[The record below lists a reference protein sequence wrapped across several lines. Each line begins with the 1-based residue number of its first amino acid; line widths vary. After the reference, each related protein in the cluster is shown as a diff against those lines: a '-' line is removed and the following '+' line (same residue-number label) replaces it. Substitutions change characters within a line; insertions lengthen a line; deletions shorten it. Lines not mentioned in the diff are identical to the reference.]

1 MHKFLKLAFEEAKSH
16 PYDRTLEYNLCAVI
30 ASGGKVMS
38 IGFNHRGWN
47 GLSEFYKVQGHAST
61 VHAEI
66 DAILLKRKKIRFEGA
81 KIYVARVRSDG
92 TVGNARPCEMCQ
104 HVLFNY
110 GIKKAYFTTD
120 TFPFIDVM
128 RVVNPAN
135 L

>member
-1 MHKFLKLAFEEAKSH
+1 
-16 PYDRTLEYNLCAVI
+16 
-30 ASGGKVMS
+30 MS

-47 GLSEFYKVQGHAST
+47 ALSEFYKIQGHAST

-66 DAILLKRKKIRFEGA
+66 DAILLKRKKLRFEGA

-92 TVGNARPCEMCQ
+92 TVGNAKPCEMCQ

-110 GIKKAYFTTD
+110 GIKKAYFTTNA
-120 TFPFIDVM
+120 FPFIDVM
-128 RVVNPAN
+128 RVVNPAT